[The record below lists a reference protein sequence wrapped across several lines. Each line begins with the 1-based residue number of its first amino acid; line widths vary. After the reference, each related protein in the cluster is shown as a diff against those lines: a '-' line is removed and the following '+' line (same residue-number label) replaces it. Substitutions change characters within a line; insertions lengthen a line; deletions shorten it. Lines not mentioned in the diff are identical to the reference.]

1 MMRAI
6 FTLAW
11 PTVLEQALSTLV
23 QYADT
28 AQVGVLGA
36 QASAAIGLTTTVM
49 WLLYGPMGAA
59 GMSVLSCISM
69 SLGAGTKSG
78 PGRRPPRGSS
88 WPWRWGACSWCSP

>member
-1 MMRAI
+1 MLTSVRRTLRDREMMRAI

-36 QASAAIGLTTTVM
+36 QPS
-49 WLLYGPMGAA
+49 
-59 GMSVLSCISM
+59 
-69 SLGAGTKSG
+69 
-78 PGRRPPRGSS
+78 
-88 WPWRWGACSWCSP
+88 

>member
-1 MMRAI
+1 MLTSVRTTLKNREMMRAI

-49 WLLYGPMGAA
+49 WLL
-59 GMSVLSCISM
+59 
-69 SLGAGTKSG
+69 
-78 PGRRPPRGSS
+78 
-88 WPWRWGACSWCSP
+88 